1 MAKKKKLV
9 KGNLPV
15 EVSPKP
21 NTAKFYNRATQRVEQ
36 TPTMRRPGGRRGQWT
51 DEKLLATPWSRLDDA
66 DHNRE
71 DLWQQKMDLVA
82 PGGIADPTTVHR
94 HEWTEVPLKSY
105 EDVPFPDKAPNLK
118 QAIVTFGRGLQ
129 SKLPHLNFRLA
140 RGTAKT
146 HRLEAAPKI
155 CADCDPNNPNR
166 TQEPPSHLPI

>member
-36 TPTMRRPGGRRGQWT
+36 TPTQRRVGRRRGEWT
-51 DEKLLATPWSRLDDA
+51 DEKLAATKWSDLRGEGQV
-66 DHNRE
+66 E
-71 DLWQQKMDLVA
+71 DKLRVVA
-82 PGGIADPTTVHR
+82 PGGIADPETVHK
-94 HEWTEVPLKSY
+94 HGWINIPLKGND
-105 EDVPFPDKAPNLK
+105 EMPFPDKAPNLK

-129 SKLPHLNFRLA
+129 SKRPDLNFRLA
-140 RGTAKT
+140 RDDAKT
-146 HRLEAAPKI
+146 YRLEAAPKI

>member
-1 MAKKKKLV
+1 MAKKKKIV

-36 TPTMRRPGGRRGQWT
+36 TPTMRRPGRRRDEWT
-51 DEKLLATPWSRLDDA
+51 DEKLAATKWSDLRGEGQV
-66 DHNRE
+66 E
-71 DLWQQKMDLVA
+71 DKLRVVA

-94 HEWTEVPLKSY
+94 HDWTEVPLKGND
-105 EDVPFPDKAPNLK
+105 EMPFPDKAPNLK
-118 QAIVTFGRGLQ
+118 QAVVTFGRGLQ
-129 SKLPHLNFRLA
+129 SKFPHLNFQVQKKGAGSYGL
-140 RGTAKT
+140 
-146 HRLEAAPKI
+146 LAAPKI